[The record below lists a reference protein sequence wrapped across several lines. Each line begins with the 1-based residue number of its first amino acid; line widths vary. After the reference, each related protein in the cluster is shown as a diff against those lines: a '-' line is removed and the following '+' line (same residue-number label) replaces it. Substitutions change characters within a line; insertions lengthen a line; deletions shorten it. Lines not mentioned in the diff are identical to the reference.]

1 MARKRSHGEGSL
13 FKRKDGYWV
22 AQATVQ
28 GKHISKYFKTQG
40 EARKWLHATIKQ
52 VGDGMSFLAAQTT
65 LEDFL
70 HQWLISYQ
78 NTIRPNTFDQYAGL
92 IHNRIIP
99 ALGKIKLKDLGTDKV
114 QSFINYEVTRGASP
128 SMIRYIHGV
137 LRRAL
142 NFAVKW
148 NLIVRNPALGISRP
162 RIIRNEMKT
171 LSDDQVR
178 SFLSSVKGNRY
189 ESLYWLAISTG
200 LRQGELL
207 GLKWSDLE
215 WSTKH
220 LHIRRQ
226 VQRQKGKG
234 LVLTE
239 PKSAAGKRL
248 VVLSSHTIGALQT
261 HFNLQIDEKIA
272 AGKRW
277 QENDLIFP
285 SVFGTPLDHSNL
297 SKDFKESLVRAG
309 LPEIRFHDL
318 RHTAAT
324 LLLMQGVNPKI
335 VQERLGHSDISLTLN
350 TYSHVMPS
358 MQEEAAEKLDELLVP
373 IDVSSI
379 VKKVSET
386 PRVYILENPTAS

>member
-1 MARKRSHGEGSL
+1 M
-13 FKRKDGYWV
+13 
-22 AQATVQ
+22 
-28 GKHISKYFKTQG
+28 ISIFAFNLEFTIQII
-40 EARKWLHATIKQ
+40 LH
-52 VGDGMSFLAAQTT
+52 
-65 LEDFL
+65 
-70 HQWLISYQ
+70 
-78 NTIRPNTFDQYAGL
+78 P
-92 IHNRIIP
+92 
-99 ALGKIKLKDLGTDKV
+99 
-114 QSFINYEVTRGASP
+114 
-128 SMIRYIHGV
+128 
-137 LRRAL
+137 
-142 NFAVKW
+142 
-148 NLIVRNPALGISRP
+148 
-162 RIIRNEMKT
+162 
-171 LSDDQVR
+171 DDQVR

-189 ESLYWLAISTG
+189 EALYWLALSTG

-261 HFNLQIDEKIA
+261 HINLQIEEKIT

-277 QENDLIFP
+277 QENHLIFP

-297 SKDFKESLVRAG
+297 SKDFKESLKRAG
-309 LPEIRFHDL
+309 IPEIRFHDL
-318 RHTAAT
+318 RHTSAS
-324 LLLMQGVNPKI
+324 LMLMQGVNPKI
-335 VQERLGHSDISLTLN
+335 IQERLGHSDISLTLN
-350 TYSHVMPS
+350 TYSHVIPS

-373 IDVSSI
+373 IDVSSV

-386 PRVYILENPTAS
+386 PKVFTLKNPTAS

>member
-1 MARKRSHGEGSL
+1 MVKKRSHGEGSL

-28 GKHISKYFKTQG
+28 GKHISKYFKSQG
-40 EARKWLHATIKQ
+40 EARNWLHETIKQ
-52 VGDGMSFLAAQTT
+52 IGDGMSLLAAQTT
-65 LEDFL
+65 LEEFL

-78 NTIRPNTFDQYAGL
+78 NSIRPNTFNQYAGL

-99 ALGKIKLKDLGTDKV
+99 ALGKIKLKDLSTTQV
-114 QSFINYEVTRGASP
+114 QVFINSEVKRGASP
-128 SMIRYIHGV
+128 PMIRYIHGV

-142 NFAVKW
+142 NFALKW
-148 NLIVRNPALGISRP
+148 NLIVRNPALGVSRP

-178 SFLSSVKGNRY
+178 SFLSSVRGNRY
-189 ESLYWLAISTG
+189 EALYWLALSTG

-285 SVFGTPLDHSNL
+285 STFGTPLDHSNL
-297 SKDFKESLVRAG
+297 SKDFKESLKRAG

-318 RHTAAT
+318 RHTSAS
-324 LLLMQGVNPKI
+324 LMLMQGVNPKI

-358 MQEEAAEKLDELLVP
+358 MQESAAEKLDELLVP
-373 IDVSSI
+373 IDVSNEI
-379 VKKVSET
+379 KKVSE
-386 PRVYILENPTAS
+386 PAPTYSVPDHD